1 MAAILSRPQ
10 SVNPTSIY
18 IQDLTLVIIVPVDL
32 LAHYSVKPSA
42 GAITNYKFANIFHEI
57 SLDICDSK

>member
-1 MAAILSRPQ
+1 MAAIWSRPQ
-10 SVNPTSIY
+10 CVNHTSVY
-18 IQDLTLVIIVPVDL
+18 IRDVILIIIVPVDL
-32 LAHYSVKPSA
+32 LAYYSVKPSA